1 MGACHVPAVTAA
13 CERRAGSGRG
23 QRDRG
28 VPGRERGTGRRD
40 RRYGSRPGRG
50 SAPSAGPGRSRG
62 AAAAVP
68 GRQHPDRPFRPP
80 QMGPVL
86 LSSLLLLG
94 LGRAA
99 PPDHEVTYL
108 PGLSKQP
115 SFRHFSGYL
124 CAGPG
129 KYLHYWY
136 VGLRLRWGGIGWH
149 WALTAARP
157 QVRGGPEQSP
167 EQPPGPVAER
177 GPWLQL
183 HGGLSQGARP
193 LPG

>member
-23 QRDRG
+23 QWDRG
-28 VPGRERGTGRRD
+28 APGRGRGDGTEGPGPAPGESTG
-40 RRYGSRPGRG
+40 PGWG
-50 SAPSAGPGRSRG
+50 SAPSGGPGRGRRAAGRSRG

-68 GRQHPDRPFRPP
+68 DRQQPDRPFRPP

-136 VGLRLRWGGIGWH
+136 VGLRLAMGGH
-149 WALTAARP
+149 RLALGTHSYTSTGSWRPRAIPRTA
-157 QVRGGPEQSP
+157 
-167 EQPPGPVAER
+167 
-177 GPWLQL
+177 PWCC
-183 HGGLSQGARP
+183 G
-193 LPG
+193 

>member
-1 MGACHVPAVTAA
+1 MG
-13 CERRAGSGRG
+13 GSG
-23 QRDRG
+23 Q
-28 VPGRERGTGRRD
+28 
-40 RRYGSRPGRG
+40 RPGRG
-50 SAPSAGPGRSRG
+50 SAPTALRAGAAWPGRSRG
-62 AAAAVP
+62 AAAAVR
-68 GRQHPDRPFRPP
+68 GRQRPDRTFRPP

-94 LGRAA
+94 LGQAA

-136 VGLRLRWGGIGWH
+136 VGLRLAMGGHRLAPGTHGCTSTGSWRPRAIPR
-149 WALTAARP
+149 TA
-157 QVRGGPEQSP
+157 
-167 EQPPGPVAER
+167 
-177 GPWLQL
+177 PWCC
-183 HGGLSQGARP
+183 G
-193 LPG
+193 

>member
-1 MGACHVPAVTAA
+1 MGSCHVPAVTAA

-23 QRDRG
+23 QRVRG
-28 VPGRERGTGRRD
+28 GTGT
-40 RRYGSRPGRG
+40 
-50 SAPSAGPGRSRG
+50 GPGERDVGTGTGSGGADRAEPGVRPRVGDRAGAAGARSRD

-68 GRQHPDRPFRPP
+68 GRQRPDRLFRPP

-94 LGRAA
+94 LGQAA

-136 VGLRLRWGGIGWH
+136 VGLRLAMGGGGGIGWH
-149 WALTAARP
+149 RALTAACP
-157 QVRGGPEQSP
+157 
-167 EQPPGPVAER
+167 
-177 GPWLQL
+177 
-183 HGGLSQGARP
+183 
-193 LPG
+193 